1 MQKNKSVPERV
12 EEVLNDP
19 WLQPIYDSSISKEH
33 KREALETL
41 ITRLLTETDQQ
52 AREYCNAWIDPQK
65 EMPEHNIQVLCAVQH
80 FTTKRIVYDVLETKE
95 CDDAVWFDGD
105 GEIDCWNWNV
115 IGWKHIPTLSNPPSQ
130 V

>member
-1 MQKNKSVPERV
+1 MKPIPERV
-12 EEVLNDP
+12 EEF
-19 WLQPIYDSSISKEH
+19 E
-33 KREALETL
+33 KRFVERFGVDAH
-41 ITRLLTETDQQ
+41 TRLYPHPFPEVHAWLTTALTETDQQ